1 MEGLDYVTALF
12 YGVAKS
18 KEFIQNKDVAKEMKV
33 QFEGKNT
40 DAFFEEIHAEISRI
54 DKLYDE
60 DISEI
65 EGDDSLNDEKKSQKI
80 QAMHQE
86 MSEACIGLGVLTR
99 EFIEYKTKK

>member
-1 MEGLDYVTALF
+1 MEQNGLLGECPDVTIL
-12 YGVAKS
+12 
-18 KEFIQNKDVAKEMKV
+18 
-33 QFEGKNT
+33 
-40 DAFFEEIHAEISRI
+40 DACETVLREASRPMSAEEIHAEISRI

>member
-33 QFEGKNT
+33 QFEGKT
-40 DAFFEEIHAEISRI
+40 TEQFFQEVHAEVVRI
-54 DKLYDE
+54 DEIYDE
-60 DISEI
+60 DIEKIMNSEGI
-65 EGDDSLNDEKKSQKI
+65 GDSQKQHKI

-86 MSEACIGLGVLTR
+86 MQEACIGLGVLTR
-99 EFIEYKTKK
+99 EFIEYKTK